1 MNFEIHCVCNLKNK
15 TVIILMGSL
24 ESDYLTVPGQCFAC
38 ISFVGPDQPQKN
50 EKLGMKIRGCFAT
63 RDEAASHAKR
73 LQKEDALVDI
83 YVVDMYKWLLIPPDR
98 DQIEDVHYQ
107 NEKLE
112 EIMTKYR
119 ANQSAAASM
128 FEKRKRD
135 MMAKPIDGSET
146 PYIEPGDENSK
157 FYNKPDVPPIPHPAD
172 LLDDLKK
179 EFPEASMEELVAK
192 ADIRVAA
199 EVLKRKAAAE
209 AEEKEAADRAAAT
222 REPIIEEEEVP
233 DAA

>member
-1 MNFEIHCVCNLKNK
+1 
-15 TVIILMGSL
+15 MGSL
-24 ESDYLTVPGQCFAC
+24 EQDYLTVPGQIFAC
-38 ISFVGPDQPQKN
+38 VSFVGPDQPQKN

-135 MMAKPIDGSET
+135 MMAKPQDGEF
-146 PYIEPGDENSK
+146 PYIDPSDENSK
-157 FYNKPDVPPIPHPAD
+157 FYTKPDVPPIPHPAD
-172 LLDDLKK
+172 IVEELRK
-179 EFPEASMEELVAK
+179 EFPDKTVEELVK
-192 ADIRVAA
+192 MADERVSQIIA
-199 EVLKRKAAAE
+199 ERKQV
-209 AEEKEAADRAAAT
+209 DDD
-222 REPIIEEEEVP
+222 VP
-233 DAA
+233 DA